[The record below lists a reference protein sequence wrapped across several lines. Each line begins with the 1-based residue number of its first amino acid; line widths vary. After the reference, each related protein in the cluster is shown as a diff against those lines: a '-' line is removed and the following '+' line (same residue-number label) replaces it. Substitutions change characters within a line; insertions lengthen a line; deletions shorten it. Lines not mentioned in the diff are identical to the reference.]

1 MRTMF
6 IGAMCLMI
14 TVLCALI
21 MIDTAYADTRGVVT
35 GNVVNVRSSAEVND
49 ANRIMQV
56 PRGTEVE
63 ITGADG
69 DFFRVNVGE
78 LEAVYISSDWV
89 RVSETRGDL
98 TYLVMVYNL
107 PRELGGY
114 SIGSLNGGTSIVVTG
129 EFYDWYE
136 FYYAD
141 GFAFVETTHVT
152 IPEFVELS
160 RARIPGISGLGDEI
174 ADFALTLLGIR
185 YVHGGMSRN
194 GFDCSGFVGYVLRQ
208 FDISV
213 YRRSVDMAR
222 NGVHVNRGDIERGDL
237 LFFATTG
244 GSRIS
249 HVGIYIGGG
258 RMVHAANRR
267 SGVRI
272 SDINNSYFA
281 PRFVTARRVV

>member
-6 IGAMCLMI
+6 IGAVCLMI
-14 TVLCALI
+14 TVLCALT
-21 MIDTAYADTRGVVT
+21 MMDTAYADTRGVVT
-35 GNVVNVRSSAEVND
+35 GNVVNVRSSAEIND

-56 PRGTEVE
+56 PRGTEVK
-63 ITGADG
+63 IIGANG
-69 DFFRVNVGE
+69 DFFRVNVGYHE
-78 LEAVYISSDWV
+78 SVYISREWI
-89 RVSETRGDL
+89 RVSNTRGDL
-98 TYLVMVYNL
+98 TYGVTVYNM

-114 SIGSLNGGTSIVVTG
+114 PIGTLYGGTFIVVTG
-129 EFYDWYE
+129 EFYDWFK

-141 GFAFVETTHVT
+141 GTAFVETTHVT
-152 IPEFVELS
+152 IPDFVELP

-174 ADFALTLLGIR
+174 ADLALTLLGIR
-185 YVHGGMSRN
+185 YVRGGMSRS
-194 GFDCSGFVGYVLRQ
+194 GFDCSGFVSYVLRQ

-222 NGVHVNRGDIERGDL
+222 NGVHVNRSDIERGDL

-244 GSRIS
+244 GGRIS

-258 RMVHAANRR
+258 RMVHAANQR
-267 SGVRI
+267 SGVRT